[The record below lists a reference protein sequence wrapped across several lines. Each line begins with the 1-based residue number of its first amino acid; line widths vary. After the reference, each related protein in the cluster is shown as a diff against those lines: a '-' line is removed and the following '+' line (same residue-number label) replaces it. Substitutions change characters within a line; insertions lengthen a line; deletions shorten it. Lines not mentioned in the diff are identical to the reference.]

1 MAKVFSAQVADA
13 VKKRKDLIEETFRRS
28 VQDVAAIAQT
38 PGPSVFNPSG
48 GRGGH
53 MPIGETGFLR
63 ASLMA
68 TLGAV
73 PPPQITNLTDSPASF
88 DPGPI
93 NLTIAGAEVSDV
105 ITLAWTAVYAR
116 KVHRRYQWMSL
127 AAQQWQ
133 AVVKRNAQEVAQ
145 EAGL

>member
-1 MAKVFSAQVADA
+1 MGTFSASVLEA
-13 VKKRKDLIEETFRRS
+13 VRKRQDLIEETFRRS
-28 VQDVAAIAQT
+28 VQDVASVAQV
-38 PGPSVFNPSG
+38 PGPSVFNPGG

-63 ASLMA
+63 ASLA
-68 TLGAV
+68 VTLGPIPPLKRENTAGSRAAFDAGAV
-73 PPPQITNLTDSPASF
+73 NLV
-88 DPGPI
+88 
-93 NLTIAGAEVSDV
+93 IAGAEVSDT

-127 AAQQWQ
+127 AAQQWPLI
-133 AVVKRNAQEVAQ
+133 VKRNAQEVAK